1 MCNWPPEFDPARFL
15 RIACRAASRIARNR
29 LVIEEAAEQAV
40 HRFHVA
46 VLTGE
51 PVHHPEAWICT
62 VARRTAWTL
71 MRSGWAKT
79 TPIEAEEDMLLAAE
93 CERRQWSRDRLRAAV
108 RSALTPRQRDALD
121 AALTSRSTREAARSC
136 GMRPR
141 DFRRY
146 LAAISRRAR
155 QRLHRLKSV

>member
-1 MCNWPPEFDPARFL
+1 
-15 RIACRAASRIARNR
+15 
-29 LVIEEAAEQAV
+29 
-40 HRFHVA
+40 
-46 VLTGE
+46 
-51 PVHHPEAWICT
+51 
-62 VARRTAWTL
+62 

>member
-71 MRSGWAKT
+71 MRSGR
-79 TPIEAEEDMLLAAE
+79 
-93 CERRQWSRDRLRAAV
+93 CRR
-108 RSALTPRQRDALD
+108 
-121 AALTSRSTREAARSC
+121 
-136 GMRPR
+136 
-141 DFRRY
+141 
-146 LAAISRRAR
+146 AISKTRWPSRVRRVR
-155 QRLHRLKSV
+155 